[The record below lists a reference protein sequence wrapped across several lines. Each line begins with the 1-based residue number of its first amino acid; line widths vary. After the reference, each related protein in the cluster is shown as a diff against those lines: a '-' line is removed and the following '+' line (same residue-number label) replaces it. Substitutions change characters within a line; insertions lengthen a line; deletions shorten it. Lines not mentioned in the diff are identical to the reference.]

1 MFVRENQRPN
11 LVQLS
16 FLNDATKGM
25 SLISRYTSAN
35 VANAK
40 TRGTKR
46 SSHKTHMEIKDPA
59 EDTAGKA
66 SARFRFGRIRPV
78 NLGELSRLLF
88 AC

>member
-46 SSHKTHMEIKDPA
+46 SSLKTHMEIK
-59 EDTAGKA
+59 
-66 SARFRFGRIRPV
+66 
-78 NLGELSRLLF
+78 
-88 AC
+88 